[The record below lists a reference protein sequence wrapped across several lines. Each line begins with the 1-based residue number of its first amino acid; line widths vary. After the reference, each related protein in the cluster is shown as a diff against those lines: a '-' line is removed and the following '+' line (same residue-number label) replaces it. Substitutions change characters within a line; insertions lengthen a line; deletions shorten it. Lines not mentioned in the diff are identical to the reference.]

1 VLSIE
6 SIIRTRN
13 REENK
18 SLNNSLVANEFEIKS
33 KSVRQILAEMNN
45 LYCISKEDKETV
57 KMYADYI
64 RLRKQNKINVGNAN
78 VLINCN
84 CNRNYEG
91 IVKILTKLLYK
102 NGDIALPRYEII
114 TDIHVS
120 KNNNIN
126 SKELYI
132 LDDEYLKG
140 CKLDR
145 LLHYN
150 SSSIFVIICNNSNI
164 KELKNARSDFHFY
177 IRLSQPTEDDKIKYI
192 KNVIKENG
200 FATKL
205 NNKELS
211 ALATLDMESLDTFL
225 MNGILKAYKK
235 NQNYLSREELNIKP
249 KPPKQGLNKLNTM
262 VGLEGVKEQV
272 KQIINY
278 IKLNDNRGA
287 RPSLNM
293 VFRGNPRNW

>member
-1 VLSIE
+1 ME
-6 SIIRTRN
+6 SITKTRN

-18 SLNNSLVANEFEIKS
+18 SLNKNIVASEFEIKS
-33 KSVRQILAEMNN
+33 KTVKQILAEMNN
-45 LYCISKEDKETV
+45 LYGISKEEKETV

-64 RLRKQNKINVGNAN
+64 RLKKQNKINVGNAN

-84 CNRNYEG
+84 CNRNYEE

-102 NGDIALPRYEII
+102 NGDIALPKYEIL

-120 KNNNIN
+120 KNNNIGT
-126 SKELYI
+126 KELYI

-140 CKLDR
+140 CKLDK

-150 SSSIFVIICNNSNI
+150 SSSIFIIICNNSNI
-164 KELKNARSDFHFY
+164 KELKNARSNFHFY

-192 KNVIKENG
+192 KSVIKENG
-200 FATKL
+200 FETKL

-211 ALATLDMESLDTFL
+211 ALATLDMETLDRFL
-225 MNGILKAYKK
+225 MNAFIKGNQKK
-235 NQNYLSREELNIKP
+235 LQYITREELNIKP
-249 KPPKQGLNKLNTM
+249 RPPKQGLNKLNAM
-262 VGLEGVKEQV
+262 VGLEEVKDQV

-293 VFRGNPRNW
+293 MFRGNPRNW